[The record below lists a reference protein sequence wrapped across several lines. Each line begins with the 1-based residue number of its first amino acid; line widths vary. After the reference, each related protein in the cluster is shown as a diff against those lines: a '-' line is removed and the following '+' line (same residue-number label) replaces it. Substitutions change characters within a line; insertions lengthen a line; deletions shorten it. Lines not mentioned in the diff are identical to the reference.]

1 MSIRQSIGG
10 LLKLAVVV
18 ACGYGIWVWQGGA
31 SSGDDVR
38 EFARRACADEVRAR
52 YNVSNVRSYDI
63 DENANGFVVRVTVTL
78 PRGDAAKVVCLT
90 NRNGGVRD
98 LTIEER

>member
-1 MSIRQSIGG
+1 MSVRQSIGG

-18 ACGYGIWVWQGGA
+18 ACGYAIWKWQGGG

-38 EFARRACADEVRAR
+38 EFARNACADEVRAR

-63 DENANGFVVRVTVTL
+63 DENANGYVVRVTVTL

-98 LTIEER
+98 ITINER